1 MTLPIGLALAAP
13 LAPLLWWQ
21 GRRVRRITPV
31 LPEPPG
37 RRQGRLAERLDGP
50 PARLLLLGDSSAA
63 GVGAPDQPSALSGQ
77 LLARLDSHLTRPL
90 HWRLVARTG
99 LRTREAIDCLDAPAS
114 ARDESIAAGFDLAVI
129 ALGVNDVTAL
139 QSPSA
144 WLRDVDRLVDDLH
157 IRHGVQRILWSGLPP
172 MHRFPALPQ
181 PLRAVLG
188 QHARVLDRALAQ
200 QAMSARTACELEH
213 VPLPEMSEA
222 SLIASDGFHPGP
234 GAYALWARELSG
246 RVLQALSV
254 PSRAQ
259 ALTASLSA
267 CELNPPTAQRQPPS

>member
-99 LRTREAIDCLDAPAS
+99 LRTREAIDCLDAPAPAS

-144 WLRDVDRLVDDLH
+144 WLRDVDRLLAYLH
-157 IRHGVQRILWSGLPP
+157 HRHGVQRILWSGLPP

-188 QHARVLDRALAQ
+188 QHARVLDRALAHH
-200 QAMSARTACELEH
+200 AMSARTACELEH
-213 VPLPEMSEA
+213 VPLPSMSEA

-246 RVLQALSV
+246 RVLQALSM
-254 PSRAQ
+254 PGRAGLK
-259 ALTASLSA
+259 A
-267 CELNPPTAQRQPPS
+267 